1 MEKVKLGIFL
11 PGVNLQHDKYFNT
24 YCGKNTN
31 CGIIRIR
38 GGTIYVVFEK

>member
-11 PGVNLQHDKYFNT
+11 PGVNLQHDKYQNT
-24 YCGKNTN
+24 Y